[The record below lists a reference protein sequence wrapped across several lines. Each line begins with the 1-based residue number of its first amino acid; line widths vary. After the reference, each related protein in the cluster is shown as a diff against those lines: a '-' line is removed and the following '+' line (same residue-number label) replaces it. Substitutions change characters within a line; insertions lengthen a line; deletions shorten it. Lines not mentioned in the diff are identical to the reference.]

1 MMSLHLRTQAERPS
15 TPGKSVPFVTRER
28 CRLLIPRP
36 QRYYWPKSCWLTGV
50 SGEAL
55 HEALR
60 NLKRGYPFI
69 AMLPVLGAGASR
81 EGGGPKM
88 RSESLSWLHR
98 W

>member
-1 MMSLHLRTQAERPS
+1 MQDPIIGRS
-15 TPGKSVPFVTRER
+15 
-28 CRLLIPRP
+28 RLML
-36 QRYYWPKSCWLTGV
+36 SGV
-50 SGEAL
+50 GVAWGETL

-69 AMLPVLGAGASR
+69 AMLPVLGAGSAVTFVDAPASR